1 MENSGSNTQ
10 RNPDTPSSDV
20 LTEIRQWLE
29 ELASMLQDR
38 INLIQEQIDSNETD
52 TSQRDQIL
60 VVRIRGGAPILRES
74 QAQAFGFVIEVL
86 GIEAVRALG
95 KTIGN
100 DPLISTSR
108 SPNPNIRYYP
118 SGPYYIKTT
127 MNCDQKK
134 DLLEEIASELRP
146 SVHIQVDIYQK
157 RRT

>member
-1 MENSGSNTQ
+1 
-10 RNPDTPSSDV
+10 
-20 LTEIRQWLE
+20 
-29 ELASMLQDR
+29 MLQDR
-38 INLIQEQIDSNETD
+38 INLIQEKIDSDETD
-52 TSQRDQIL
+52 TNQRDQIL

-74 QAQAFGFVIEVL
+74 QAQTFGFVIEAL
-86 GIEAVRALG
+86 GIEEVRALG

-146 SVHIQVDIYQK
+146 SVNIQVDIYQK
-157 RRT
+157 RRS